1 MSNLSVN
8 NFRTLRLR
16 IDKSY
21 YWDFFINKDR
31 LDSGKRSGGMSTD
44 SLSAYIDMCDPRC
57 IGDGWIYSSPDYQWE
72 NALSEGVV
80 MNNIGYTGIDNGL
93 VQYRRDRIGNS
104 DFVKYF
110 TKSSFEIG
118 SGDTRLQLHAVSGT
132 TGLYEYPYELNEC
145 EAELNGG
152 FFQGFFKTECD
163 KYYILP
169 SNLDAGEEWN
179 LEFVLNKCEMG
190 ESAGNTLNDRYPENK
205 GIFFYMGTRAENKW
219 SYVYNKVD
227 ESAEECNQFDLSEY
241 VDGCEIDPNTFNL
254 NDFSDPNP
262 EFEWTESDE
271 NAWFY
276 DYSDNGYTNYNFYD
290 WKYYGDDIENMDEYL
305 DFGPERP
312 VVIDET
318 IEHVKVGNCNGK
330 CTEPYDDGEYETFR
344 YVKVPYVS
352 CGCGK
357 RYRTK
362 KVKNEA
368 RPGQGGEWLDPS
380 EYFDEGYISFPDG
393 ISCDYDYI
401 EPELDITNFQYETDS
416 GMDLYTPHQ
425 YSITTDNKF
434 ILFDR
439 TCYGFTTRN
448 WVEGTTVTLTG
459 LNRKYKDNLFIL
471 MNRTCTGYTVSDIDK
486 LYDEDADRYDTYSDI
501 YNNAFALQINDDG
514 AIGYRLLT
522 IDCELSGENKTTV
535 VSGMSAPGVINDC
548 EWHCISIRIIG
559 QPKTMRLMFYV
570 DGRLVFITKELP
582 KFDFRKLADLDEK
595 QEGVPYN
602 ISIGGGTQGLAETI
616 VKNYMMDPYR
626 TYPIEKNFAG
636 SFIGKFRSF
645 KFYTTKNDFTTIRQN
660 YLSEIKMWEP

>member
-80 MNNIGYTGIDNGL
+80 MNNIGYTGVDNGL

-152 FFQGFFKTECD
+152 FFQGFFRTECD

-169 SNLDAGEEWN
+169 SSLDAGEEWN

-219 SYVYNKVD
+219 SYIYNKVD
-227 ESAEECNQFDLSEY
+227 ESAEECSQFDAGEY
-241 VDGCEIDPNTFNL
+241 VEDGTIDKDTYNL
-254 NDFSDPNP
+254 DSFKDPNP
-262 EFEWTESDE
+262 VFEWTEADE

-290 WKYYGDDIENMDEYL
+290 WKYYDGDIEDMDEYL

-362 KVKNEA
+362 KVKNEVK
-368 RPGQGGEWLDPS
+368 PSQGSEWLDPS
-380 EYFDEGYISFPDG
+380 EYFDKGYISFQDG
-393 ISCDYDYI
+393 IGCDFDYI

-459 LNRKYKDNLFIL
+459 LNRKYKGNLFIL

-535 VSGMSAPGVINDC
+535 VSGMSAPSVISDC
-548 EWHCISIRIIG
+548 EWHCISVRIIG

-616 VKNYMMDPYR
+616 VKNYMIDPYR

-660 YLSEIKMWEP
+660 YLSEKKTWGL